1 MESMCKQYGVE
12 ILISGRM
19 RLLAGD
25 TFLARRIDRVVA
37 YGRRAATD
45 IYELIG
51 TQGTALPE
59 QV

>member
-1 MESMCKQYGVE
+1 
-12 ILISGRM
+12 M